1 MTRHIKIDPEGTNA
15 VLRKFD
21 NLKMGRLTKE
31 QKERSNELE
40 HLLNLKPIFDFYPD
54 FKAYANNEPL
64 RLQALEE
71 YCQNFWLETLRCYI
85 DGSFPASIA
94 MASFTM
100 EASLKYR
107 LINRSPS
114 TSARRDLK
122 ALIDYCQRRK
132 IKILPADKGNSI
144 NEAARSVLDA
154 RDNIVHANFPIYE
167 PAKVIYLEGTEH
179 DRIGTGSIIFIEPF
193 KNLAKET
200 ILNTKQV
207 VDYLQNLQLEA
218 LI

>member
-1 MTRHIKIDPEGTNA
+1 MTRHPIIDSKGTEA

-21 NLKMGRLTKE
+21 NLKRGRLTRE

-40 HLLNLKPIFDFYPD
+40 QLLNLKPIFDFYPD
-54 FKAYANNEPL
+54 FKSYANNESL
-64 RLQALEE
+64 RLQALEQ
-71 YCQNFWLETLRCYI
+71 YCQDFWLETLRCYI

-100 EASLKYR
+100 EASLKHR
-107 LINRSPS
+107 LINRSPN

-122 ALIDYCQRRK
+122 ALIGYCQSSK
-132 IKILPADKGNSI
+132 IKILPGDNENSI
-144 NEAARSVLDA
+144 NKAAQSVLDA

-167 PAKVIYLEGTEH
+167 PEKVLYSEGTEH
-179 DRIGTGSIIFIEPF
+179 NRIGTGSIIFIEHF
-193 KNLAKET
+193 KNLAKDT

-207 VDYLQNLQLEA
+207 VDYLQNLQLEV

>member
-1 MTRHIKIDPEGTNA
+1 MTRHLRIDSKGTDA
-15 VLRKFD
+15 ILRKFD
-21 NLKMGRLTKE
+21 SLKRGRLTRE

-40 HLLNLKPIFDFYPD
+40 QLLNLKPIFDLYPD
-54 FKAYANNEPL
+54 FKSYDNNEPL

-71 YCQNFWLETLRCYI
+71 YCQDFWLETLRCYI

-100 EASLKYR
+100 EASLKHR
-107 LINRSPS
+107 LINRSPN

-122 ALIDYCQRRK
+122 ALIGYCQSSK
-132 IKILPADKGNSI
+132 IKILPEDNENSI
-144 NEAARSVLDA
+144 NKAAQSVLDA

-167 PAKVIYLEGTEH
+167 PEKVLYSEGTEH
-179 DRIGTGSIIFIEPF
+179 NRIVTGSIIFIEHF
-193 KNLAKET
+193 KNLAKDT

-207 VDYLQNLQLEA
+207 VDYLQNLQLEV

>member
-1 MTRHIKIDPEGTNA
+1 MTRHPIIDSKGTEA

-21 NLKMGRLTKE
+21 NLKRGRLTRE

-40 HLLNLKPIFDFYPD
+40 QLLNLKPIFDFYPD
-54 FKAYANNEPL
+54 FKSYANNESL
-64 RLQALEE
+64 RLQALEQ
-71 YCQNFWLETLRCYI
+71 YCQDFWLETLRCYI

-100 EASLKYR
+100 EASLKHR
-107 LINRSPS
+107 LINRSPN

-122 ALIDYCQRRK
+122 ALIGYCQSSK
-132 IKILPADKGNSI
+132 IKILPRDNENSI
-144 NEAARSVLDA
+144 NKAAQSVLDA

-167 PAKVIYLEGTEH
+167 PEKVLYSEGTEH
-179 DRIGTGSIIFIEPF
+179 NRIGTGSIIFIEHF
-193 KNLAKET
+193 KNLAKDT

-207 VDYLQNLQLEA
+207 VDYLQNLQLEV

>member
-1 MTRHIKIDPEGTNA
+1 MTRHLDSKTDA
-15 VLRKFD
+15 ALRKFD
-21 NLKMGRLTKE
+21 NLKRGRLTRE

-40 HLLNLKPIFDFYPD
+40 QLLNLKPIFDFYPD
-54 FKAYANNEPL
+54 FKSYANNEPL

-71 YCQNFWLETLRCYI
+71 YCQDFWLETLRCYI

-100 EASLKYR
+100 EASLKHR
-107 LINRSPS
+107 LINRSPN

-122 ALIDYCQRRK
+122 ALIGYCQSSK
-132 IKILPADKGNSI
+132 IKILPEDNENSI
-144 NEAARSVLDA
+144 NEAAQSVLDA

-167 PAKVIYLEGTEH
+167 PEKVIYSEGTEH
-179 DRIGTGSIIFIEPF
+179 NRIGTGSIIFIEHF
-193 KNLAKET
+193 KNLAKDT

-207 VDYLQNLQLEA
+207 VDYLQSLQLEV

>member
-1 MTRHIKIDPEGTNA
+1 MTRHLRIDSKGTDA

-21 NLKMGRLTKE
+21 NLKRGRLTRE

-40 HLLNLKPIFDFYPD
+40 QLLNLKPIFDFYPD
-54 FKAYANNEPL
+54 FKSYDNNEPL

-71 YCQNFWLETLRCYI
+71 YCQDFWLETLRCYI

-100 EASLKYR
+100 EASLKHR
-107 LINRSPS
+107 LINRAPN

-122 ALIDYCQRRK
+122 ALIGYCQSSK
-132 IKILPADKGNSI
+132 IKILPGDNENSI
-144 NEAARSVLDA
+144 NEAAQSVLDA

-167 PAKVIYLEGTEH
+167 PEKVIYSEGTEH
-179 DRIGTGSIIFIEPF
+179 NRIGTGSIIIFEHF
-193 KNLAKET
+193 KNLAKDT

-207 VDYLQNLQLEA
+207 VDYLQSLQLEV

>member
-1 MTRHIKIDPEGTNA
+1 MTRHLRIDCKGTDA

-21 NLKMGRLTKE
+21 NLKRGRLTRE

-40 HLLNLKPIFDFYPD
+40 QLLNLKHIFDLYPD
-54 FKAYANNEPL
+54 FKSYDNNEPL

-71 YCQNFWLETLRCYI
+71 YCQDFWLETLRCYI

-100 EASLKYR
+100 EASLKHR
-107 LINRSPS
+107 LINRSPN

-122 ALIDYCQRRK
+122 ALIGYCQSSK
-132 IKILPADKGNSI
+132 IKILPGDNENSI
-144 NEAARSVLDA
+144 NKAAQSVLDA

-167 PAKVIYLEGTEH
+167 PEKVIYSEGTEH
-179 DRIGTGSIIFIEPF
+179 NIIGTGSIIFIEHF
-193 KNLAKET
+193 KNLAKDT

-207 VDYLQNLQLEA
+207 VDYLQNLQLEV

>member
-1 MTRHIKIDPEGTNA
+1 MTRHPIIDSKGTEA

-21 NLKMGRLTKE
+21 NLKRGRLTRE

-40 HLLNLKPIFDFYPD
+40 QLLNLKPIFDFYPD
-54 FKAYANNEPL
+54 FKSYANNESL
-64 RLQALEE
+64 RLQALEQ
-71 YCQNFWLETLRCYI
+71 YCQDFWLETLRCYI

-100 EASLKYR
+100 EASLKHR
-107 LINRSPS
+107 LINRSPN

-122 ALIDYCQRRK
+122 ALIGYCQSSK
-132 IKILPADKGNSI
+132 IKILPGDNENSI
-144 NEAARSVLDA
+144 YKAAQSVLDA

-167 PAKVIYLEGTEH
+167 PEKVLHSEGTEH
-179 DRIGTGSIIFIEPF
+179 NRIGTGSIIFIEHF
-193 KNLAKET
+193 KNLAKDT

-207 VDYLQNLQLEA
+207 VDYLQNLQLEV